1 MEAIKIPY
9 KETEN
14 FSKIVLDYI
23 SEKKELKKFINDF
36 PDIDSLGKQIKLK
49 SSQKLD
55 RVSLVSALE
64 KQYENIDVS
73 KQTLQNIQLLNNKQ
87 TFTITTGHQLCLFTG
102 PLYFIYKI
110 ASAINLVQSL
120 NKKYPKNN
128 FVPVFWLASED
139 HDFEEVNS
147 INLYREK
154 ILWET
159 KQSGPVGRMKPHG
172 IKLLIDEIRHVLGEG
187 ELVDRVINLFKNAY
201 NKKNLSLATR
211 FLVDELFS
219 DFGVVVL
226 DADIPILKKQLIPII
241 KKDVIENK
249 FYNLIKDT
257 ADQLSQ
263 DYHIQAKVRKINF
276 FRIKENQISRFGGY
290 GSRRKL

>member
-87 TFTITTGHQLCLFTG
+87 
-102 PLYFIYKI
+102 
-110 ASAINLVQSL
+110 
-120 NKKYPKNN
+120 
-128 FVPVFWLASED
+128 
-139 HDFEEVNS
+139 
-147 INLYREK
+147 
-154 ILWET
+154 
-159 KQSGPVGRMKPHG
+159 
-172 IKLLIDEIRHVLGEG
+172 
-187 ELVDRVINLFKNAY
+187 DRK
-201 NKKNLSLATR
+201 S
-211 FLVDELFS
+211 
-219 DFGVVVL
+219 VV
-226 DADIPILKKQLIPII
+226 
-241 KKDVIENK
+241 
-249 FYNLIKDT
+249 
-257 ADQLSQ
+257 
-263 DYHIQAKVRKINF
+263 
-276 FRIKENQISRFGGY
+276 
-290 GSRRKL
+290 